1 MASHHGPRPNG
12 ASSRVVNPTLR
23 IACRQSNTDGTA
35 IPLRRRSAFLPTHLL
50 AWIATAAGTAW
61 LIWFFSTD
69 PAILRYLPTSYVLHV
84 HGSDSTLAIDAAEE
98 LGRRYQAGALTP
110 DQCGQFLRQGVR
122 VNWEPHLPT
131 DRNFFSFGGFDYR
144 TMVQSR
150 LDAWCLPVEL
160 LGPLINFEQ
169 VVVSLHI
176 DGEPLQWPSL
186 EDRGF
191 AELANYVT
199 VDEVTRLTVFASDFA
214 ANLSSRSFFVDIGA
228 NPSPPV
234 ATRAF
239 GETGLTLRSGASGSH
254 VIKIDSVIVAR
265 DVGSRTIIAAWVD
278 SASFVAEFSRPPP
291 LRIKTRTIWIGDF
304 PDSGKAPHAAG
315 AIIIDDNN

>member
-1 MASHHGPRPNG
+1 
-12 ASSRVVNPTLR
+12 VVNPTLR

-122 VNWEPHLPT
+122 VNWKPHFPT
-131 DRNFFSFGGFDYR
+131 DRNFFWFGGLDYR

-150 LDAWCLPVEL
+150 LDVWCFPVDL
-160 LGPLINFEQ
+160 LGPLIDFEQ

-176 DGEPLQWPSL
+176 DGELLKWPSL

-199 VDEVTRLTVFASDFA
+199 VDEVTKLTVFASDFA
-214 ANLSSRSFFVDIGA
+214 ANLSSRAVPHEFGA
-228 NPSPPV
+228 HSSPPV
-234 ATRAF
+234 APPAF
-239 GETGLTLRSGASGSH
+239 APACMTLRSRASGFH
-254 VIKIDSVIVAR
+254 VIKIDSVIVVR
-265 DVGSRTIIAAWVD
+265 DVGSRSTIAAWVD
-278 SASFVAEFSRPPP
+278 SASLVAEFNSPPP
-291 LRIKTRTIWIGDF
+291 LIIKTRTIWIGGF
-304 PDSGKAPHAAG
+304 PDSGKAASWHG
-315 AIIIDDNN
+315 AIIIDDDN